1 MKIRHKWMQ
10 SSSFTRSLII
20 MNHAVYIMPYQATTV
35 LYIWFLM
42 VSNNLVD
49 LQIYEVEVTIYDLE
63 MLHCNNRY
71 WKNMQLLLRSL

>member
-1 MKIRHKWMQ
+1 
-10 SSSFTRSLII
+10 
-20 MNHAVYIMPYQATTV
+20 MNHAVNIMPYQATTV

-63 MLHCNNRY
+63 MLLCNNRY
-71 WKNMQLLLRSL
+71 WKNMQLLLRSLFRM